1 MRICLIVSGLK
12 RDITFVRTF
21 TTVTCV
27 TVVVMACL
35 IMSLPNALMFKA
47 LCRVVTL

>member
-21 TTVTCV
+21 TTVTSV
-27 TVVVMACL
+27 TVVKVSDL

-47 LCRVVTL
+47 LSRVVTL